1 MSWRPARACLRAG
14 GVTQVEF
21 KFQYYKKGKKKD
33 HLKNKIKTVVEH
45 LPTMHKNLDSIPSTS
60 KRKACY

>member
-21 KFQYYKKGKKKD
+21 KFQYYKKGKKKTMS
-33 HLKNKIKTVVEH
+33 KIK
-45 LPTMHKNLDSIPSTS
+45 
-60 KRKACY
+60 